1 MSSNMKKR
9 NLTEAESVNLEHLV
23 ADLSHTTKMLSDAIA
38 NMKSISNI
46 PSREQANAAHVLT
59 RLLETQRPRRGD
71 HEQDR

>member
-1 MSSNMKKR
+1 
-9 NLTEAESVNLEHLV
+9 
-23 ADLSHTTKMLSDAIA
+23 MLSDAIA

-59 RLLETQRPRRGD
+59 RLLETQRPRRRD